1 MFWTLTFHIL
11 GYSVSIRIQKLK
23 AETATGQGDGFC
35 RLQSL

>member
-23 AETATGQGDGFC
+23 SRNRHRAGWRF
-35 RLQSL
+35 L